1 MRTIGRGLKL
11 LGVVAMSMACA
22 GKTPTGPTTAD
33 IEGASSQA
41 ASSPARESAPRS
53 LAPRLLTAD
62 GLIGTWGGDHVR
74 ATVGR
79 SSTLLVYD
87 CANGSI
93 DQPFT
98 VDAAGRFDLTGT
110 HAMESPG
117 PVRVGV
123 EPVRHPARY
132 TGSTDGKVLTFTVTL
147 TDSNQTFGPFTLA
160 LNATGRVVRCL

>member
-1 MRTIGRGLKL
+1 MRAIGRGLNL
-11 LGVVAMSMACA
+11 LGAVTLSIACA
-22 GKTPTGPTTAD
+22 NKTPTSPVTA
-33 IEGASSQA
+33 EAGAASSQA
-41 ASSPARESAPRS
+41 ASSPTRGSAPRS
-53 LAPRLLTAD
+53 LAPRSLTAD

-79 SSTLLVYD
+79 ASTLLVYD

-98 VDAAGRFDLTGT
+98 VDADGRFDLTGT
-110 HAMESPG
+110 HAVESPG
-117 PVRVGV
+117 PVRAGD

-160 LNATGRVVRCL
+160 LNAPGRVVRCL

>member
-1 MRTIGRGLKL
+1 
-11 LGVVAMSMACA
+11 MACA
-22 GKTPTGPTTAD
+22 GKTPTGPATAD

-41 ASSPARESAPRS
+41 ASSPARASAPRS
-53 LAPRLLTAD
+53 LAPRQVTAD

-74 ATVGR
+74 ATVGLA
-79 SSTLLVYD
+79 STLLVYD

-98 VDAAGRFDLTGT
+98 VDTAGRFVLTGT
-110 HAMESPG
+110 HVMESGG
-117 PVRVGV
+117 PVQAGV

-147 TDSNQTFGPFTLA
+147 TDSNQTFGPFALA
-160 LNATGRVVRCL
+160 LNAPGRVLKCL

>member
-1 MRTIGRGLKL
+1 ML
-11 LGVVAMSMACA
+11 SMACA
-22 GKTPTGPTTAD
+22 NKTPTGPAAAD
-33 IEGASSQA
+33 IGGASSRA
-41 ASSPARESAPRS
+41 ASSPTRGSAPRS
-53 LAPRLLTAD
+53 LAPRPLTAD

-74 ATVGR
+74 ATVGLA
-79 SSTLLVYD
+79 STLLVYD

-98 VDAAGRFDLTGT
+98 VDAEGRFVLTGT

-117 PVRVGV
+117 PIPVGD

-160 LNATGRVVRCL
+160 LNAPGRVLRCL

>member
-1 MRTIGRGLKL
+1 
-11 LGVVAMSMACA
+11 MACA
-22 GKTPTGPTTAD
+22 DKTPTSPTTA
-33 IEGASSQA
+33 ESAGASSQA
-41 ASSPARESAPRS
+41 ASSPARGSAPRS
-53 LAPRLLTAD
+53 LAPRQSTAD

-74 ATVGR
+74 ATVGLA
-79 SSTLLVYD
+79 STLLVYD

-117 PVRVGV
+117 PVRAGV

-160 LNATGRVVRCL
+160 LNAPGRVVRCL